1 MHAVVATP
9 LLAEKRSI
17 PVDETQSSIVA
28 IGERLRLL
36 REALLYSQTEFARKL
51 NISLQTWNNYE
62 RGVSRIRIDE
72 AYKVVRQTG
81 VTLDWIYL
89 GADAHLPRALSEKLD
104 LLHRLKEN
112 RA

>member
-1 MHAVVATP
+1 MAAILVRPNAAKDRITMNDD
-9 LLAEKRSI
+9 KF
-17 PVDETQSSIVA
+17 SIVQ

-36 REALLYSQTEFARKL
+36 RETLQYSQTEFARKL

-62 RGVSRIRIDE
+62 RGVSRIRVDE
-72 AYKVVRQTG
+72 AYKLVQQTG

-89 GADAHLPRALSEKLD
+89 GTESHLPKALSEKLD
-104 LLHRLKEN
+104 MMRRLKQD